1 MILKVWNH
9 SPLRQ
14 YAESSLHEDKAV
26 RGYVPNLIGE
36 EESLKDPATT
46 DTRIPA
52 IFLDIRYDTLHR
64 EVKVHTAGDSVCL
77 MIPPETGAT
86 SKDYTLLRAIPSGIL
101 QQHNDGCGHCRCS
114 IPQRAVHVRIDVV
127 AHANP
132 YHVWNLGLEAPRPRD
147 GESMLK
153 S

>member
-1 MILKVWNH
+1 LGLISAHTTFRHTGEATYHGGQEYTHSAKSKTAHDTIVQHAEYKSSPRILKVWNH

-52 IFLDIRYDTLHR
+52 IFLDIRHDTLHR
-64 EVKVHTAGDSVCL
+64 EVKVHTGADSVRL

-86 SKDYTLLRAIPSGIL
+86 SKD
-101 QQHNDGCGHCRCS
+101 
-114 IPQRAVHVRIDVV
+114 
-127 AHANP
+127 
-132 YHVWNLGLEAPRPRD
+132 
-147 GESMLK
+147 
-153 S
+153 